1 MTCAARALI
10 GAFGL
15 LLSLGSLAAD
25 GSQTHRPRLSLIID
39 DIGNNPER
47 DRRVLEL
54 SGPVALA
61 VLPDSLH
68 ADEVARAASRAGK
81 TVLLHMPMAPADGP
95 YAWRPGQPHE
105 EWQTRLNA
113 ALARVPHARGL
124 NNHMGSQ
131 MTADPQA
138 MAWLM
143 PELQQRHLFFVD
155 SRTNAA
161 TVAAAEAQR
170 IGLASLSRDV
180 FLDHDQG
187 LQAVAREFARAV
199 ELARRQGSV
208 VMIGHPHLNTLAV
221 LERELPNLAE
231 QGIDWIDVPAMIALR
246 GNRAM
251 AAHGKN
257 GVYRTPPQTQPVA
270 HTLR

>member
-1 MTCAARALI
+1 MTAVI
-10 GAFGL
+10 GALLGALAL
-15 LLSLGSLAAD
+15 LLSLGSPAAD
-25 GSQTHRPRLSLIID
+25 GSQTPRPRLSLIID

-47 DRRVLEL
+47 DQRVLNL
-54 SGPVALA
+54 PGPVALA
-61 VLPDSLH
+61 ILPDSRH
-68 ADEVARAASRAGK
+68 AGDIAQAATQAGK
-81 TVLLHMPMAPADGP
+81 TVLLHMPMAPAEGP
-95 YAWRPGQPHE
+95 YTWQPGRPPQ
-105 EWQTRLNA
+105 EWQTRLEA
-113 ALARVPHARGL
+113 ALARVPHVRGL

-180 FLDHDQG
+180 FLDHDQSQ
-187 LQAVAREFARAV
+187 QAVARQFARAL

-208 VMIGHPHLNTLAV
+208 VLIGHPHLTTLAV
-221 LERELPNLAE
+221 LERELPSLAA

-246 GNRAM
+246 GNQAM

-257 GVYRTPPQTQPVA
+257 GVYRAPEKTQPLA
-270 HTLR
+270 HRLR